1 MDKQKTNNPKTN
13 RVSKVGKTVRLSM
26 TKTREIEKGFRITI
40 DKSRDNYLLKE
51 LSKYKLNRKS
61 LGSFS

>member
-40 DKSRDNYLLKE
+40 DKSRDNYLSKE
-51 LSKYKLNRKS
+51 LSKYKGIKVS
-61 LGSFS
+61 YD

>member
-26 TKTREIEKGFRITI
+26 TKTREIEKGFRISI
-40 DKSRDNYLLKE
+40 DKSRDNYLSKE
-51 LSKYKLNRKS
+51 LRKYKGIKVS
-61 LGSFS
+61 YD